1 MSRQILNTGNAAN
14 DGLGDTL
21 RDASEKINDNFLE
34 LYTKLE
40 AGGQIL
46 LLRNDVFTG
55 DGTTTTFTLSDAALN
70 PSLLQITVDG
80 ILQEVSSYSIAAEQL
95 LLSEAPPV
103 HSVIEVR
110 SFIASEVNSTDL
122 VNIEYVGNGVLTQY
136 DLPQIAIKP
145 NTFIHVD
152 GIYQV
157 KSAYTVESN
166 VLTFSEAPPLGSLI
180 EVTIAAFLTT
190 TLTYVSPLSVYTGA
204 IQDLAVTTAKIVDA
218 NVTTVK
224 IADGAITSAKLG
236 AGVGGAYNDF
246 VIKTTAYTAVT
257 RDQII
262 VNSSSAVTITLPITP
277 SSGNVVFIKNAGT
290 GEVTVG
296 RNGSNINS
304 TADDGTL
311 AADAGASLVYVDGT
325 IGWKEL

>member
-103 HSVIEVR
+103 NSVIEVR

-136 DLPQIAIKP
+136 NLPQIAIKP

-204 IQDLAVTTAKIVDA
+204 IQDLAVTTAKIADDA
-218 NVTTVK
+218 ITTDKV
-224 IADGAITSAKLG
+224 ADGAITSDKLG

-262 VNSSSAVTITLPITP
+262 VNSSSPVTITLPITP

-311 AADAGASLVYVDGT
+311 AADAGASLVYVDGS